1 MKGAGA
7 IRPSDEHGGGGGGSP
22 TAAKAAAAPP
32 ARGKKLSWPQLVGL
46 TFFAVCGG
54 DYGIED
60 SVGAAGPGAASR
72 GASGQHSQRPICVMS
87 RTPALAALV
96 AAASATLAPVP

>member
-7 IRPSDEHGGGGGGSP
+7 IRPSDDHGGGGGGSP

-60 SVGAAGPGAASR
+60 TVGAAGARHGFCGCECSRRWRLSPTCTRPAA
-72 GASGQHSQRPICVMS
+72 
-87 RTPALAALV
+87 AAL
-96 AAASATLAPVP
+96 LER